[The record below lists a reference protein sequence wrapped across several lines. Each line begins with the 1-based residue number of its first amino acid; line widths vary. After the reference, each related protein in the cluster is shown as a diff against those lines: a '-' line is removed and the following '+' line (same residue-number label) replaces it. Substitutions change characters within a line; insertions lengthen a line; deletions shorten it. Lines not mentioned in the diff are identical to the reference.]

1 MTENQE
7 ERLVDALESIA
18 ASLCPT
24 GTGKYGDI
32 TLNEVGK
39 ELVQQLLDINNG
51 LNRIVNGLEQL
62 KIDKIRFTQ

>member
-39 ELVQQLLDINNG
+39 LLDINIG